1 MFEVI
6 CLVIKDMIG
15 TALKQL
21 KKVGGVDSSAVVTR
35 DGLLIASDISD
46 AVDAETFAAMTAT
59 MVGAAETAMNEVGA
73 GIPDRVIVESKK
85 SKIISIG
92 AGEKALLIV
101 MTESDASLGLILLKM
116 RETSEKIVNVL
127 N

>member
-1 MFEVI
+1 MA
-6 CLVIKDMIG
+6 IKDLIG
-15 TALKQL
+15 AALKQL

-46 AVDAETFAAMTAT
+46 TVDAETFAAMTAT